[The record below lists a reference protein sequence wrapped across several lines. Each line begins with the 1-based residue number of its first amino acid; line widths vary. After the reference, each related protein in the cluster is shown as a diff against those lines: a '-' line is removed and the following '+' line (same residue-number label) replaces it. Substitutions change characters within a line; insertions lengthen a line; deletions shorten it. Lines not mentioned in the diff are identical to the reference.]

1 MDEKQTIN
9 FEEDQQEI
17 IEKTNLDSLSHY
29 CHKLSSLEDEMDRI
43 EKELKKVKDEHDNL
57 SSEVIPDILA
67 EQGITSIKLADGSTI
82 EVRKVFSC
90 TIPKDPNKRE
100 ACYEWLRQN
109 GLGDIIKNNVGVDFG
124 KGEDDRAKDFFSSAL
139 SQGYEPSQ
147 STKVESSTIRAVFKE
162 RSEAGLAM
170 SPDFNTFIKDKTKIS
185 RK

>member
-1 MDEKQTIN
+1 MNDKTIN
-9 FEEDQQEI
+9 FEEDKQEI
-17 IEKTNLDSLSHY
+17 IEKTDLDTLSQQCY
-29 CHKLSSLEDEMDRI
+29 KLQGL
-43 EKELKKVKDEHDNL
+43 EKELEDLEKQVKKKKEEYDNL

-67 EQGITSIKLADGSTI
+67 EQGITSIKLSDGSTI
-82 EVRKVFSC
+82 EVTKVFSC

-109 GLGDIIKNNVGVDFG
+109 GLGDIVKNNVSVDFG

-139 SQGYEPSQ
+139 SQGYEPAQ